1 LFSYPLFRLQT
12 LPNPNHNGWMPT
24 VPFDL
29 KARAHQAML
38 EASFQPDF
46 PPDLV
51 REVQTRKQAMD
62 SGMAARDLRSLL
74 WSSILTT
81 TVRGT

>member
-1 LFSYPLFRLQT
+1 
-12 LPNPNHNGWMPT
+12 MPT

-38 EASFQPDF
+38 EAGFQPDF
-46 PPDLV
+46 PPDLIP
-51 REVQTRKQAMD
+51 EVQTRKQAMD
-62 SGMAARDLRSLL
+62 SGTAARDLRSLL